1 MIVIDIFS
9 AAQFTFH
16 TLIFNLVKLF
26 GLSSDTE
33 IISVVTALN
42 PDNCI
47 LTIRLNPDRQNK
59 ELQFRLSD
67 PDKKQEN
74 G

>member
-9 AAQFTFH
+9 AAEFTFH
-16 TLIFNLVKLF
+16 TLDYNLVKLF

-33 IISVVTALN
+33 IIPVVTALN

-47 LTIRLNPDRQNK
+47 LTIRLNPDR
-59 ELQFRLSD
+59 
-67 PDKKQEN
+67 
-74 G
+74 